1 MTYADA
7 VTPSSNTRSYT
18 LQSVPSPRRR
28 AGRSFL
34 FRSCLLL
41 TLVDWLK
48 GHKSLGLLSLV
59 FFNTGSE

>member
-18 LQSVPSPRRR
+18 LQSVPSSP
-28 AGRSFL
+28 GRSFL

-59 FFNTGSE
+59 FFNIGSE